1 MDQQL
6 YSLAQEIKWH
16 LNDEFSLHIL
26 RLGSFHGM
34 MSYLSAIGKI
44 WGDAGL
50 RDLLVGSGVHAAAT
64 TELFLQGK

>member
-1 MDQQL
+1 
-6 YSLAQEIKWH
+6 
-16 LNDEFSLHIL
+16 
-26 RLGSFHGM
+26 M

-50 RDLLVGSGVHAAAT
+50 RDLLVDSGIYASAT